1 MKKTTLILLA
11 SIFSLSALAQGPKVL
26 VVTAHPD
33 DETGMAAVIYR
44 ITHDMKGTVDQ
55 CVITNGEAGYKYSTL
70 GNDYYGLDL
79 TDPAVGRANLPR
91 IRKQELM
98 NAGKIIGTNDIF
110 FLDQLDAH
118 YGIDEHEPLDTSWNV
133 TLVSV
138 RLKEILAK
146 GKYDYVF
153 CLLPTPETHGGHK
166 AATLLALRAVSAMP
180 ERQRPIILGVSG
192 SAKTDTVVQK
202 FSQLKSYTET
212 KMEGD
217 TALYRF
223 DMSASFGFKNALNY
237 KIIVNWEIA
246 EHKSQGTMQLYMNH
260 GDYENF
266 WYFSLN
272 GPEGKAKCQKLFE
285 DLKKI
290 PYKTRAY

>member
-1 MKKTTLILLA
+1 
-11 SIFSLSALAQGPKVL
+11 
-26 VVTAHPD
+26 
-33 DETGMAAVIYR
+33 
-44 ITHDMKGTVDQ
+44 
-55 CVITNGEAGYKYSTL
+55 
-70 GNDYYGLDL
+70 
-79 TDPAVGRANLPR
+79 
-91 IRKQELM
+91 
-98 NAGKIIGTNDIF
+98 
-110 FLDQLDAH
+110 
-118 YGIDEHEPLDTSWNV
+118 
-133 TLVSV
+133 
-138 RLKEILAK
+138 
-146 GKYDYVF
+146 
-153 CLLPTPETHGGHK
+153 
-166 AATLLALRAVSAMP
+166 
-180 ERQRPIILGVSG
+180 
-192 SAKTDTVVQK
+192 
-202 FSQLKSYTET
+202 
-212 KMEGD
+212 MEGD